1 MISSRCSCWIVK
13 SDGCSI
19 KELEKRKRKLKQ
31 ANRER
36 ELKKRR
42 IMKDKL
48 HAFKMLHR
56 GRFSSISMPLHEL

>member
-1 MISSRCSCWIVK
+1 MFLL
-13 SDGCSI
+13 GCKKRWLFDKGARK
-19 KELEKRKRKLKQ
+19 KEKEVELKQ
-31 ANRER
+31 ANSER

-56 GRFSSISMPLHEL
+56 GRFSSISMPLHKL